1 MNDPIALALLINH
14 ESRTT
19 FTLDRDRPRA
29 MASADQTPSLVA
41 LIAERLGLRPTRA
54 AGATA

>member
-1 MNDPIALALLINH
+1 MNDPNALALLINH

-19 FTLDRDRPRA
+19 FALDRDRPRA
-29 MASADQTPSLVA
+29 MASVNQTPSLIA
-41 LIAERLGLRPTRA
+41 RIAERLGLRRVRA